1 MNMVLL
7 AGVDLAW
14 QSTRNPTAIAFGSL
28 EDSMLTLTDVKE
40 KIFTAATVLS
50 ELNSAEQ
57 LHGIA
62 IDGPLIINN
71 ENGQRACERSLSRE
85 YGSRYASCHASN
97 LTLYPD
103 ADGVRIAAELV
114 QHGFAHLGQQEE
126 KWQLECYPH
135 PALIE
140 IFQLPERLKYK
151 KGKAADKRDGQV
163 VLARLL
169 VGLSESGVIDLRI
182 RDRFLH
188 FFDPDRIAKLRG
200 LDLKHNE
207 DVLDAVV
214 CLYIAALYQF
224 GYPQNVFGDIDRDY
238 VVVPDFKDSGDRI
251 CSRAKS

>member
-1 MNMVLL
+1 
-7 AGVDLAW
+7 
-14 QSTRNPTAIAFGSL
+14 
-28 EDSMLTLTDVKE
+28 
-40 KIFTAATVLS
+40 
-50 ELNSAEQ
+50 
-57 LHGIA
+57 
-62 IDGPLIINN
+62 LIINN

-97 LTLYPD
+97 LTLYPN

-114 QHGFAHLGQQEE
+114 QHGFAHLGQQGER
-126 KWQLECYPH
+126 WQLECYPH

-151 KGKAADKRDGQV
+151 KGRVADKRDGQT
-163 VLARLL
+163 VLAKLL
-169 VGLSESGVIDLRI
+169 MGLNESRVIDLRI
-182 RDRFLH
+182 PDRFFH
-188 FFDPDRIAKLRG
+188 FFDPERIAKLRG
-200 LDLKHNE
+200 LELEHNE

-224 GYPQNVFGDIDRDY
+224 GYPQNVFGDIDRGY